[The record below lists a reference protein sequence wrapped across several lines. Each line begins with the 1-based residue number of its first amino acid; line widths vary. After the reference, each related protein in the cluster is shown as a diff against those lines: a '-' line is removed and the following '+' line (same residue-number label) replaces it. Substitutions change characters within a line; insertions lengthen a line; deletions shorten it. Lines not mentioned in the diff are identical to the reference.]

1 VPRGFLCAT
10 SLTGQALALFAGGLK
25 DPGADEQSGFDFVPE
40 TCRLAAFHAFR
51 SLAGYSKAVDIF
63 NGFTSAWSTAKLSV
77 ARSDLAATSLPALG
91 LAFFAGGESDSGL
104 VLFFIVRLAWPC
116 LLPCFLSP
124 RLIGSMP
131 PLITHP
137 SKQDTPKPS
146 TYSTASQVRGQQLNS
161 ASRAPTLLQLRF
173 LLSGWP
179 SSPGAIMKTVCS
191 RSQLGCRP
199 LHFIQDDSA
208 SLLQAPPMS
217 STYSTRRRVP
227 GAQRGSAQRALT
239 CRRRRCHTSDSR
251 FSQAVVSLY
260 HRQYL
265 FKIAHALANFECF
278 CSCAVR
284 LRRVFVRRRF
294 QLNPR
299 ILVDPP
305 NRLLVPR
312 PLLCVPSCSA
322 AAFFRRWFAT
332 GFLF

>member
-1 VPRGFLCAT
+1 
-10 SLTGQALALFAGGLK
+10 
-25 DPGADEQSGFDFVPE
+25 
-40 TCRLAAFHAFR
+40 
-51 SLAGYSKAVDIF
+51 
-63 NGFTSAWSTAKLSV
+63 
-77 ARSDLAATSLPALG
+77 
-91 LAFFAGGESDSGL
+91 
-104 VLFFIVRLAWPC
+104 
-116 LLPCFLSP
+116 
-124 RLIGSMP
+124 MP
-131 PLITHP
+131 PVIIHP

-146 TYSTASQVRGQQLNS
+146 TYSTASQVRGPQLNS
-161 ASRAPTLLQLRF
+161 ASRAPTWLQPRF

-179 SSPGAIMKTVCS
+179 SSPGAIMKTVCG

-208 SLLQAPPMS
+208 SLLQVPPMS
-217 STYSTRRRVP
+217 LTYSTRRLVP

-239 CRRRRCHTSDSR
+239 CRRRRCQTSDSR

-265 FKIAHALANFECF
+265 FKISHALANFECF

-284 LRRVFVRRRF
+284 FRRVFVRGRF
-294 QLNPR
+294 QLKLC

-312 PLLCVPSCSA
+312 PFLCVPTCSTA
-322 AAFFRRWFAT
+322 ALFRRWFAA